1 MRRTRMPKYIFERT
15 SLVTE
20 TFTVIADS
28 EDEALDLVRDGGP
41 TVKVGPMV
49 WSDWYDEEYSLD
61 SVEDELV
68 TFLQSK
74 LNPRYIM
81 TQEEK
86 DQIIAAG
93 SII

>member
-1 MRRTRMPKYIFERT
+1 MPKYIFERT
-15 SLVTE
+15 SLCTE

-41 TVKVGPMV
+41 TVEVGPMV

-74 LNPRYIM
+74 VKECAI
-81 TQEEK
+81 
-86 DQIIAAG
+86 
-93 SII
+93 S